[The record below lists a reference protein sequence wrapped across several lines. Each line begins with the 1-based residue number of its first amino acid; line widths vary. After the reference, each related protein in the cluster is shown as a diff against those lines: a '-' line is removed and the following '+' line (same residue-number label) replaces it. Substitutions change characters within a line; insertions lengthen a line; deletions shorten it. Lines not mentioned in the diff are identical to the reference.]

1 MYKYKCNKCGFN
13 CGEHF
18 KFGLFKTELWIREH
32 HLKGSRGC
40 SCCRGFAVV
49 KGINDISTTDPWLS
63 KYIKNDEDC
72 IKHTNNSHAKIQFI
86 CERCNKISVKKIHD
100 VYRNQKYSCPHC
112 SDGIS
117 MPEKFI
123 ISLIAQLNIDF
134 KTQANKSD
142 LKWIKDRSRYD
153 FYIPSKNC
161 IIETHGLQHYMD
173 NTQFKS
179 TTLQEII
186 KNDELKEELA
196 ICNGIKHYIVL
207 DCRYSKL
214 EWIKKSI
221 MESELPS
228 LLNFNEAD
236 IDWNKCLLFS
246 TNQTIVK
253 EVCDLFNKGK
263 STGDI
268 KKIINYISK
277 GTIIKYLKQGT
288 KLGWCNYNPNEEK
301 VKSAKDNR
309 MRIFKFTCPKCKTK
323 AYANEKIKLICGNCN
338 EVMTSSKNKEEV

>member
-18 KFGLFKTELWIREH
+18 KFGLFKIELWIREH

-161 IIETHGLQHYMD
+161 IIETHGLQHYD
-173 NTQFKS
+173 NNIQFKNK
-179 TTLQEII
+179 TL
-186 KNDELKEELA
+186 EELQA
-196 ICNGIKHYIVL
+196 SDKLKKELALSNGIDHYIVL
-207 DCRYSKL
+207 DCRFSKL
-214 EWIKKSI
+214 DWIKNSI
-221 MESELPS
+221 MNSELPKI
-228 LLNFNEAD
+228 LNFTMSGVNWEE
-236 IDWNKCLLFS
+236 CLTFS
-246 TNQTIVK
+246 INNTLVS
-253 EVCDLFNKGK
+253 EVCDMFNNGK
-263 STGDI
+263 SASSILENFNCILSKTT
-268 KKIINYISK
+268 IINY
-277 GTIIKYLKQGT
+277 LKKGT
-288 KLGWCNYNPNEEK
+288 KLGWCNYDPKKEK
-301 VKSAKDNR
+301 QKSACDNR
-309 MRIFKFTCPKCKTK
+309 LRIFRFDCLQCDTK
-323 AYANEKIKLICGNCN
+323 AYANETIKLICGNCN
-338 EVMTSSKNKEEV
+338 KLMTISKNIKQ